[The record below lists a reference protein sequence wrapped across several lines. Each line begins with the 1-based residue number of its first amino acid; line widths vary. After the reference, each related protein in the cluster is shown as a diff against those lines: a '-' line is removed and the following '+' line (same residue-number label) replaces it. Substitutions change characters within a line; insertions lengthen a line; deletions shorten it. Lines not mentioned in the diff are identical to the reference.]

1 MSRAGVVRWCCGCGQ
16 CCGAVPRSRAD
27 FGQVE
32 VPGLLAVDPDVPE
45 LDVPE
50 PDEREPDPA
59 EPLEAEALDEPLPLE
74 PDPFEPDPLDPDPPE
89 SAPVGPHPA
98 ALHSHPAPPQVPDAT
113 RPRPFVAFVR
123 VRARV
128 GAVKPRPAEGN
139 ANRAEQLS
147 EFSMTF
153 GALRQCRV
161 RKRLLSIKSVV
172 A

>member
-59 EPLEAEALDEPLPLE
+59 EPLEAEALDEPAPPEPDPAERWEAEALDDPVPLE
-74 PDPFEPDPLDPDPPE
+74 PDPFDPAPLDPDPPE
-89 SAPVGPHPA
+89 SAPVGPDPA
-98 ALHSHPAPPQVPDAT
+98 ELDSDPVAAEVADATPAPS
-113 RPRPFVAFVR
+113 
-123 VRARV
+123 
-128 GAVKPRPAEGN
+128 
-139 ANRAEQLS
+139 L
-147 EFSMTF
+147 
-153 GALRQCRV
+153 
-161 RKRLLSIKSVV
+161 LLSVFARESVR
-172 A
+172 

>member
-59 EPLEAEALDEPLPLE
+59 EPLEAEALDEPVPLE
-74 PDPFEPDPLDPDPPE
+74 PDPFEPDPPE
-89 SAPVGPHPA
+89 SAPVGPDPA
-98 ALHSHPAPPQVPDAT
+98 ELDSDPVAAEVADATPAPS
-113 RPRPFVAFVR
+113 
-123 VRARV
+123 
-128 GAVKPRPAEGN
+128 
-139 ANRAEQLS
+139 L
-147 EFSMTF
+147 
-153 GALRQCRV
+153 
-161 RKRLLSIKSVV
+161 LLSVFARESVR
-172 A
+172 